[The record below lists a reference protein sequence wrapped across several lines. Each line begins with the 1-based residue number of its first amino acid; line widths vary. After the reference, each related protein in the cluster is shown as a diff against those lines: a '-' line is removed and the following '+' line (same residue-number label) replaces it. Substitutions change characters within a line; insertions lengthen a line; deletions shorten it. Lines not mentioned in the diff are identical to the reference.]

1 MSQESIPE
9 GGRLNRAPG
18 ARSIGKVLHAMG
30 VRPRLAVILIPYLW
44 LVFFFLVPFGIVL
57 KISFAKL
64 AIAQPPFTP
73 LFVCTDTTITSLWTC
88 FFSGKLDLQ
97 PTLAAYGYL
106 FHEPLYFKAYWNSVQ
121 TAFWSTIFCL
131 LIGYPMAYG
140 MARSSATV
148 RNALLML
155 IVLPFWTSFLIRVYA
170 WIGLLKTNGVINNIL
185 GSFGILDLL
194 SWAGIHDGPLNMM
207 NTQFAV
213 YIGIIYSYL
222 PFMILPLY
230 ANLEKMDLT
239 LLEAANDLGCK
250 PLKAFFL
257 ITVPLSFPGIVAG
270 SMLVFIP
277 AVGEYVIPELLGG
290 SNTVMIGR
298 ELYNVFSQ
306 NRDWPSASAI
316 AIMVLV
322 LLVVP
327 ITFYQYYQN
336 KESEAGK

>member
-1 MSQESIPE
+1 
-9 GGRLNRAPG
+9 
-18 ARSIGKVLHAMG
+18 
-30 VRPRLAVILIPYLW
+30 
-44 LVFFFLVPFGIVL
+44 
-57 KISFAKL
+57 
-64 AIAQPPFTP
+64 
-73 LFVCTDTTITSLWTC
+73 
-88 FFSGKLDLQ
+88 
-97 PTLAAYGYL
+97 
-106 FHEPLYFKAYWNSVQ
+106 
-121 TAFWSTIFCL
+121 
-131 LIGYPMAYG
+131 MAYG
-140 MARSSATV
+140 MARSSSTV

-170 WIGLLKTNGVINNIL
+170 WMGLLKANGVINNIL
-185 GSFGILDLL
+185 MSTGIIDQ
-194 SWAGIHDGPLNMM
+194 PLAMM

-213 YIGIIYSYL
+213 YVGIVYSYL

-239 LLEAANDLGCK
+239 LLEAAADLGCK
-250 PLKAFFL
+250 PLKAFFK

-298 ELYNVFSQ
+298 ELANAFFQ
-306 NRDWPSASAI
+306 NRDWPTASAVAI
-316 AIMVLV
+316 AVLV

>member
-1 MSQESIPE
+1 MTTAGNDSRFMQ
-9 GGRLNRAPG
+9 RAPG
-18 ARSIGKVLHAMG
+18 ARSIGGALKALG
-30 VRPRLAVILIPYLW
+30 IRPRLAVILVPYIW
-44 LVFFFLVPFGIVL
+44 LTLFFLVPFLFVL
-57 KISFAKL
+57 KISFAEL

-73 LFVCTDTTITSLWTC
+73 LFVCADKDVTSLWTC
-88 FFSGKLDLQ
+88 FFSGRLRLQ
-97 PTLAAYGYL
+97 PSLASYGYL
-106 FHEPLYFKAYWNSVQ
+106 FDDALYFKAYWNSVQ
-121 TAFWSTIFCL
+121 TAFWSTLLCL

-140 MARSSATV
+140 IARSGSTT

-185 GSFGILDLL
+185 V
-194 SWAGIHDGPLNMM
+194 WAGIIHDPLPMM

-213 YIGIIYSYL
+213 YVGIVYSYL

-239 LLEAANDLGCK
+239 LLEAAADLGCR
-250 PLKAFFL
+250 PLKAFFA

-298 ELYNVFSQ
+298 EIVNVFFES
-306 NRDWPSASAI
+306 RDWPTASAI
-316 AIMVLV
+316 AVFVLL

-327 ITFYQYYQN
+327 ITLYQYYQN
-336 KESEAGK
+336 KETEAGK

>member
-1 MSQESIPE
+1 MSREESLK
-9 GGRLNRAPG
+9 GLHRAPG
-18 ARSIGKVLHAMG
+18 ARSIGNVLHAIG
-30 VRPRLAVILIPYLW
+30 IRPRLAVILVPYIW
-44 LVFFFLVPFGIVL
+44 LLLFFLIPFIIVL

-73 LFVCTDTTITSLWTC
+73 LFVCDDPDSTSLVSC
-88 FFSGKLDLQ
+88 FFEGELGLRPSLS
-97 PTLAAYGYL
+97 AYGYL
-106 FHEPLYFKAYWNSVQ
+106 FAEPLYFKAYWNSVQ
-121 TAFWSTIFCL
+121 TAFWSTVFCL

-140 MARSSATV
+140 MARSSTTV

-185 GSFGILDLL
+185 I
-194 SWAGIHDGPLNMM
+194 WAGIIHDPLPMM

-213 YIGIIYSYL
+213 YVGIVYSYL

-239 LLEAANDLGCK
+239 LLEAAADLGCK
-250 PLKAFFL
+250 PLKAFFQ

-298 ELYNVFSQ
+298 ELANVFFQ
-306 NRDWPSASAI
+306 NRDWPTASAI
-316 AIMVLV
+316 AIMVLI

>member
-1 MSQESIPE
+1 MSQVTQAK
-9 GGRLNRAPG
+9 GLNRAPG
-18 ARSIGKVLHAMG
+18 AQSIGNVLRAMG
-30 VRPRLAVILIPYLW
+30 VRPRLAVLLIPYIW
-44 LVFFFLVPFGIVL
+44 LVLFFLIPFLIVL
-57 KISFAKL
+57 KISLAKL

-73 LFVCTDTTITSLWTC
+73 LMVCSDPTIDSLWTC
-88 FFSGKLDLQ
+88 FFSGRLDLQ
-97 PTLAAYGYL
+97 PSLGAYGFL

-148 RNALLML
+148 RTALLML

-185 GSFGILDLL
+185 ISIGIIDT
-194 SWAGIHDGPLNMM
+194 PLNMM

-213 YIGIIYSYL
+213 YIGIVYSYL

-239 LLEAANDLGCK
+239 LLEAAADLGCK
-250 PLKAFFL
+250 PLKAFFK

-298 ELYNVFSQ
+298 ELANVFFQ
-306 NRDWPSASAI
+306 NRDWPTASAI
-316 AIMVLV
+316 AIMVLL
-322 LLVVP
+322 LLVLP

-336 KESEAGK
+336 KEAEAGK

>member
-1 MSQESIPE
+1 
-9 GGRLNRAPG
+9 
-18 ARSIGKVLHAMG
+18 
-30 VRPRLAVILIPYLW
+30 
-44 LVFFFLVPFGIVL
+44 
-57 KISFAKL
+57 
-64 AIAQPPFTP
+64 
-73 LFVCTDTTITSLWTC
+73 
-88 FFSGKLDLQ
+88 
-97 PTLAAYGYL
+97 
-106 FHEPLYFKAYWNSVQ
+106 
-121 TAFWSTIFCL
+121 
-131 LIGYPMAYG
+131 
-140 MARSSATV
+140 
-148 RNALLML
+148 ML
-155 IVLPFWTSFLIRVYA
+155 S
-170 WIGLLKTNGVINNIL
+170 
-185 GSFGILDLL
+185 LL
-194 SWAGIHDGPLNMM
+194 SWAGIHDGRLDMM

-213 YIGIIYSYL
+213 YIGIVYSYL

-250 PLKAFFL
+250 PLKAFFQ

-298 ELYNVFSQ
+298 ELANVFFQ
-306 NRDWPSASAI
+306 NRDWPTASAI

-336 KESEAGK
+336 KEAEAGK

>member
-1 MSQESIPE
+1 MSQETESK
-9 GGRLNRAPG
+9 GLHRAPG
-18 ARSIGKVLHAMG
+18 AQSIGNLLRALG
-30 VRPRLAVILIPYLW
+30 VRPRLAVILIPYVW
-44 LVFFFLVPFGIVL
+44 LFLFFVIPFLIVL
-57 KISFAKL
+57 KISLAKL

-73 LFVCTDTTITSLWTC
+73 LMVCSDPTITSLWTC
-88 FFSGKLDLQ
+88 FFTGKLDLQ
-97 PTLAAYGYL
+97 PSLGAYGFL

-148 RNALLML
+148 RTALLML

-185 GSFGILDLL
+185 ISIGVIDT
-194 SWAGIHDGPLNMM
+194 PLNMM

-213 YIGIIYSYL
+213 YIGIVYSYL

-239 LLEAANDLGCK
+239 LLEAAADLGCK
-250 PLKAFFL
+250 PLKAFFK

-298 ELYNVFSQ
+298 ELANVFFQ
-306 NRDWPSASAI
+306 NRDWPTASAI
-316 AIMVLV
+316 AIMVLL
-322 LLVVP
+322 LLVLP

-336 KESEAGK
+336 KEAEAGK

>member
-1 MSQESIPE
+1 MADNELSDGTTAARGLLQ
-9 GGRLNRAPG
+9 NAPG
-18 ARSIGKVLHAMG
+18 SQSLARVLRRMG
-30 VRPRLAVILIPYLW
+30 FRPRAVVIMIPYFW
-44 LVFFFLVPFGIVL
+44 LFLFFLVPFAIVL
-57 KISFAKL
+57 KISFAQL

-73 LFVCTDTTITSLWTC
+73 LLVCTDPEQASTWGC
-88 FFSGKLDLQ
+88 FMDGHLSMHLYSS
-97 PTLAAYGYL
+97 AYSYIVA
-106 FHEPLYFKAYWNSVQ
+106 EPLYVKAYWNSIV
-121 TAFWSTIFCL
+121 TALISTALCL

-140 MARSSATV
+140 IARSSPTV
-148 RNALLML
+148 RSLLMMM
-155 IVLPFWTSFLIRVYA
+155 IILPFWTSFLIRIYA
-170 WIGLLKTNGVINNIL
+170 WMGLLKEHGIINNVLLWL
-185 GSFGILDLL
+185 GAIDV
-194 SWAGIHDGPLNMM
+194 PLPMM

-213 YIGIIYSYL
+213 YVGIVYSYL

-239 LLEAANDLGCK
+239 LLEAAADLGCK
-250 PLKAFFL
+250 PLKAFFV
-257 ITVPLSFPGIVAG
+257 ITVPLSFSGIVAG

-298 ELYNVFSQ
+298 ELVNVFFQ
-306 NRDWPSASAI
+306 NRDWPTACALAI
-316 AIMVLV
+316 AVLV

>member
-1 MSQESIPE
+1 MSRDETLK
-9 GGRLNRAPG
+9 GLHRAPG
-18 ARSIGKVLHAMG
+18 AQSVGQVLRAIGI
-30 VRPRLAVILIPYLW
+30 RPRLAVLLVPYVW
-44 LVFFFLVPFGIVL
+44 LVLFFLVPFIIVL
-57 KISFAKL
+57 KISLAKL

-73 LFVCTDTTITSLWTC
+73 LFVCTDPASTSILGC
-88 FFSGKLDLQ
+88 FFAGKLDMQ
-97 PTLAAYGYL
+97 PSLGAYGYL
-106 FHEPLYFKAYWNSVQ
+106 FVEPLYFKAYWNSVQ

-140 MARSSATV
+140 MARSSSTV

-155 IVLPFWTSFLIRVYA
+155 VVLPFWTSFLIRVYA

-185 GSFGILDLL
+185 I
-194 SWAGIHDGPLNMM
+194 WAGVIHDPLNMM

-213 YIGIIYSYL
+213 YIGIVYSYL

-298 ELYNVFSQ
+298 ELANVFFQ
-306 NRDWPSASAI
+306 NRDWPTASAI
-316 AIMVLV
+316 AIAVLI

-336 KESEAGK
+336 KEAEAGK

>member
-1 MSQESIPE
+1 MSQVTQAK
-9 GGRLNRAPG
+9 GLNRAPG
-18 ARSIGKVLHAMG
+18 AQSIGNVLRAMG
-30 VRPRLAVILIPYLW
+30 VRPRLAVLLIPYIW
-44 LVFFFLVPFGIVL
+44 LVLFFLIPFLIVL

-73 LFVCTDTTITSLWTC
+73 LLVCSDPEIASLWTC

-97 PTLAAYGYL
+97 PSLGAYGFL

-121 TAFWSTIFCL
+121 TAFWSTILCL

-140 MARSSATV
+140 MARSSSTV

-185 GSFGILDLL
+185 DATGVLSLL
-194 SWAGIHDGPLNMM
+194 SAAGIHDGRLDMM

-213 YIGIIYSYL
+213 YIGIVYSYL

-250 PLKAFFL
+250 PLKAFFM

-298 ELYNVFSQ
+298 ELANVFFQ
-306 NRDWPSASAI
+306 NRDWPTASAI

-336 KESEAGK
+336 KEAEAGK

>member
-1 MSQESIPE
+1 MSNDAMPQDGPVR

-18 ARSIGKVLHAMG
+18 AQSIGQALRAMG
-30 VRPRLAVILIPYLW
+30 VRPRLAVILVPYIW
-44 LVFFFLVPFGIVL
+44 LTLFFLIPFLIVL

-73 LFVCTDTTITSLWTC
+73 LFVCSNPDSTSYLDC
-88 FFSGKLDLQ
+88 FLSGHLGLQ
-97 PTLAAYGYL
+97 PSLSAYGYL
-106 FHEPLYFKAYWNSVQ
+106 FAEPLYFKAYWNSVQ
-121 TAFWSTIFCL
+121 TAFWSTILCL

-140 MARSSATV
+140 MARSSSTV

-170 WIGLLKTNGVINNIL
+170 WMGLLKANGVINNIL
-185 GSFGILDLL
+185 IWSGIIDQ
-194 SWAGIHDGPLNMM
+194 PLGMM

-213 YIGIIYSYL
+213 YVGIVYSYL

-239 LLEAANDLGCK
+239 LLEAAADLGCK
-250 PLKAFFL
+250 PLKAFL
-257 ITVPLSFPGIVAG
+257 MITVPLSFPGIVAG

-298 ELYNVFSQ
+298 ELANVFFQ
-306 NRDWPSASAI
+306 NRDWPTASAI
-316 AIMVLV
+316 AVAVLI

-336 KESEAGK
+336 KEAEAGK